1 MFLSVQQLNKSYG
14 ATKILKDISFSLPQG
29 KMLVVLGPSGCGKST
44 LLSCLNGF
52 EKVNS
57 GKILLADEDITEV
70 SPEERDITTVFQSY
84 SLFPHLNVIENL
96 MYGLKFK
103 KMKRSAARKKAEE
116 MLALLRL
123 NDYAES
129 SIQDLSGGQ
138 QQRVAL
144 GRSLIVAPKLLLLD
158 EPLSN
163 LDEKLRVSLRAE
175 IRRLQKE
182 LGMTMVFV
190 THDQQEAFAIAD
202 QILLMNQG
210 EIQQIAAGEELY
222 NHPQNPFALAFIGE
236 NNLLSPQ
243 QYVRPEQIQ
252 LIADHA
258 GEGEIIQQRFQG
270 ATIDYEVLLQGKKLL
285 VTTLN
290 TGSYLSVGQRVQ
302 VNYQSQKIETER
314 NI

>member
-14 ATKILKDISFSLPQG
+14 DTKILKDISFTLPQG
-29 KMLVVLGPSGCGKST
+29 EMLVVLGPSGCGKST

-57 GKILLADEDITEV
+57 GNILLADEEITEIP
-70 SPEERDITTVFQSY
+70 PEERDITTVFQSY
-84 SLFPHLNVIENL
+84 SLFPHLNVLENL

-103 KMKRSAARKKAEE
+103 KIKKGEARKKAEE

-123 NDYAES
+123 SDYAES
-129 SIQDLSGGQ
+129 KIQDLSGGQ

-144 GRSLIVAPKLLLLD
+144 GRSLIVEPKLLLLD

-163 LDEKLRVSLRAE
+163 LDEKLRISLRAE

-222 NHPQNPFALAFIGE
+222 NHPQNPFALTFIGE
-236 NNLLSPQ
+236 NNLLSQQ

-252 LIADHA
+252 LVADKE

-270 ATIDYEVLLQGKKLL
+270 ATIDYEVLVQGNKLI

-290 TGSYLSVGQRVQ
+290 NGSYYSIGQRVR
-302 VNYQSQKIETER
+302 VNYQSQKIATDR
-314 NI
+314 SK

>member
-14 ATKILKDISFSLPQG
+14 DKKILKDISFTLSQG
-29 KMLVVLGPSGCGKST
+29 EMLVVLGPSGCGKST

-57 GKILLADEDITEV
+57 GKILLAEEDITEV

-84 SLFPHLNVIENL
+84 SLFPHLNVLENL

-103 KMKRSAARKKAEE
+103 KIKKVEARKKAKE

-123 NDYAES
+123 SDYAES
-129 SIQDLSGGQ
+129 KIQDLSGGQ

-144 GRSLIVAPKLLLLD
+144 GRSLIVEPKLLLLD

-163 LDEKLRVSLRAE
+163 LDEKLRISLRAE

-222 NHPQNPFALAFIGE
+222 NHPQNPFALTFIGE
-236 NNLLSPQ
+236 NNLLSQQ

-252 LIADHA
+252 LVADKE

-270 ATIDYEVLLQGKKLL
+270 ATIDYEVLVQGNKLI

-290 TGSYLSVGQRVQ
+290 NGSYYSIGQRVR
-302 VNYQSQKIETER
+302 VNYQSQKIATDR
-314 NI
+314 SK

>member
-14 ATKILKDISFSLPQG
+14 TTKILKDISFTLPQG
-29 KMLVVLGPSGCGKST
+29 EMLVVLGPSGCGKST

-57 GKILLADEDITEV
+57 GKILLAEEDITEV

-84 SLFPHLNVIENL
+84 SLFPHLNVLENL

-103 KMKRSAARKKAEE
+103 KIKKGEARKKAEE

-123 NDYAES
+123 SDYAES
-129 SIQDLSGGQ
+129 NIQDLSGGQ

-144 GRSLIVAPKLLLLD
+144 GRSLIVEPKLLLLD

-163 LDEKLRVSLRAE
+163 LDEKLRISLRAE

-182 LGMTMVFV
+182 LVMTMVFV

-210 EIQQIAAGEELY
+210 EIQQIAEGEELY
-222 NHPQNPFALAFIGE
+222 NHPQNPFALTFIGE
-236 NNLLSPQ
+236 NNLLSQQ

-252 LIADHA
+252 LVADKE

-270 ATIDYEVLLQGKKLL
+270 ATIDYEVLVQGNKLI

-290 TGSYLSVGQRVQ
+290 NGSYYSIGQRVR
-302 VNYQSQKIETER
+302 VNYQSQKIATDR
-314 NI
+314 SK

>member
-14 ATKILKDISFSLPQG
+14 DTKILKDISFTLPQG
-29 KMLVVLGPSGCGKST
+29 EMLVVLGPSGCGKST

-57 GKILLADEDITEV
+57 GKILLAEEDITEV

-84 SLFPHLNVIENL
+84 SLFPHLNVLENL

-103 KMKRSAARKKAEE
+103 KIKKGEARKKAEE

-123 NDYAES
+123 SDYAES
-129 SIQDLSGGQ
+129 KIQDLSGGQ

-144 GRSLIVAPKLLLLD
+144 GRSLIVEPKLLLLD

-163 LDEKLRVSLRAE
+163 LDEKLRISLRAE

-222 NHPQNPFALAFIGE
+222 NHPQNPFALTFIGE
-236 NNLLSPQ
+236 NNLLSQQ

-252 LIADHA
+252 LVADKE

-270 ATIDYEVLLQGKKLL
+270 ATIDYEVLVQGNKLI

-290 TGSYLSVGQRVQ
+290 NGSYFSIGQRVC
-302 VNYQSQKIETER
+302 VNYQSQKIATDR
-314 NI
+314 SK